1 MLNLW
6 SYTSTFSIHLHGV
19 QWHNELLL
27 TTSWLTE
34 CVYFILTNNDI
45 EEQNSLLIL
54 TLSTKILPYFHP
66 CFCMHQGL
74 SSFEL
79 SKPMMKVG
87 YMTLLPSLS
96 RDPITSMPVTMMTTP
111 TPVICTNTTRLTAS
125 ISNRH
130 IWYVINTKIHYYPP
144 FRIFLY
150 LQNLH
155 VCPIYG
161 YVLMLTTALS
171 SVSSFILC
179 CITDK

>member
-19 QWHNELLL
+19 QWHNEQRL

-45 EEQNSLLIL
+45 EEQNLLQLIL
-54 TLSTKILPYFHP
+54 TLSTKILSYFRP

-74 SSFEL
+74 CSFEL
-79 SKPMMKVG
+79 SKPMMKDG
-87 YMTLLPSLS
+87 DMTLLPSSS
-96 RDPITSMPVTMMTTP
+96 RDPITSMPVTMSTP
-111 TPVICTNTTRLTAS
+111 TPVICTNTTRLAAS
-125 ISNRH
+125 ITNRH
-130 IWYVINTKIHYYPP
+130 KRSVISTKIHYCPT

-155 VCPIYG
+155 VCPIYCH
-161 YVLMLTTALS
+161 VLMLTTALS
-171 SVSSFILC
+171 SVPSLR
-179 CITDK
+179 TMLYYW